1 MKQKPTT
8 PTKNVSS
15 KNMHWSAKLTIKFGT
30 LASLWV
36 LLAGFLPERSSF
48 LALSMGK
55 TAVYMFALSVVG
67 GLLFDV
73 IAQRTG
79 IRE

>member
-1 MKQKPTT
+1 MKEKPTT
-8 PTKNVSS
+8 PTKNLLC
-15 KNMHWSAKLTIKFGT
+15 KNMHWSAKLTIKLGT
-30 LASLWV
+30 LASLLV
-36 LLAGFLPERSSF
+36 LLAGFLPERSSY
-48 LALSMGK
+48 LALSMCK